1 MPLVQEFSDLRV
13 YRLAFDSA
21 MRIFELS
28 SNWPKE
34 ERYSLTDQIR
44 RSSRSVCANIA
55 EAWRKR
61 LYVANFI
68 SKLSD
73 ANAEAAETIVWLDF
87 GLRCGYIDKTQ
98 HSELVDS
105 YRQITGSLIKMIAN
119 PDPWCGPDSIREES
133 GTYEV
138 DPSE

>member
-1 MPLVQEFSDLRV
+1 M
-13 YRLAFDSA
+13 
-21 MRIFELS
+21 
-28 SNWPKE
+28 
-34 ERYSLTDQIR
+34 
-44 RSSRSVCANIA
+44 CANIA

-98 HSELVDS
+98 QSELVDS
-105 YRQITGSLIKMIAN
+105 YRQITGSLIKMIVN
-119 PDPWCGPDSIREES
+119 PDPWCGPASLREEP